1 MLAVGSDD
9 ANKANGG
16 KVFIYEYSE
25 SSRRW
30 TKSET
35 LSSVQ
40 DPVRDIAF
48 APNMG
53 RSYHML
59 AVATKDVRVFILKYA
74 ESHPVNC
81 GKFRTIW

>member
-9 ANKANGG
+9 ANRSNGG

-25 SSRRW
+25 AGRKW
-30 TKSET
+30 TKTET

-40 DPVRDIAF
+40 DPVHDITF

-59 AVATKDVRVFILKYA
+59 AIATKEVRVF
-74 ESHPVNC
+74 
-81 GKFRTIW
+81 TIR